1 MKKNLFGMIGLVFGV
16 AALIFMLSV
25 KTAPKLNDYRTGVV
39 SNLLQNITYAF
50 LEKEPVP
57 TEPQMRAIKTFPLT
71 KREEQIVLIS
81 MAVLFCVLS
90 LVFSFFAKIKS
101 EFSFFPALA
110 VLSAFLAL
118 SVWSFLAALLYG
130 IIALIAAINYRER
143 TNTF

>member
-1 MKKNLFGMIGLVFGV
+1 MKQNLFGIISFVFGV

-25 KTAPKLNDYRTGVV
+25 KTTSELNDGRTGVV

-57 TEPQMRAIKTFPLT
+57 IEPQMQAIKSFPLT
-71 KREEQIVLIS
+71 EREEKIVLIS
-81 MAVLFCVLS
+81 VAVLFCVLS

-143 TNTF
+143 TNTL